1 MTEIYK
7 DLLTLFQLYFKN
19 PKALAN
25 APFLQ
30 RELLPSSAALE
41 LGQFWHQFLALHCKL
56 KEQNVGAENVGVSF
70 FLFFTPDERRKI
82 YWIFDKSLGLVKT
95 LIL

>member
-56 KEQNVGAENVGVSF
+56 NKQNVGAENVGVSF
-70 FLFFTPDERRKI
+70 FFYFSLPMKGERSTGFLTKV
-82 YWIFDKSLGLVKT
+82 LG
-95 LIL
+95 